1 MFVRLFGYVAA
12 GLCAWV
18 LVTAPAAAEF
28 RIESLDNDFP
38 GEIEAAKEDG
48 KRLVIMFHQAGCPYC
63 DKMRTRVFPDPKVDG
78 YYSKNFVMIEQN
90 IKGNLDVVTPKGEN
104 MTEAKM
110 AKKYRIRA
118 TPVFLY
124 FDKDGTEALR
134 LTGFLDAELFVRAA
148 RYVVDEVH
156 KRPEKTSFY
165 RYLKQGN

>member
-1 MFVRLFGYVAA
+1 MFERLFGFVAA
-12 GLCAWV
+12 GLCAW
-18 LVTAPAAAEF
+18 LLATAPAIAEF

-38 GEIEAAKEDG
+38 GEIEAAKDDG

-78 YYSKNFVMIEQN
+78 YYAKNFVMIESN
-90 IKGNLDVVTPKGEN
+90 IKGNLDVVTPGGKE

-110 AKKYRIRA
+110 AKKFRIRA

-124 FDKDGTEALR
+124 FDKDGKEALR
-134 LTGFLDAELFVRAA
+134 LTGFLDADLFVRAG